1 MNVFAR
7 HYMSATFSLLSLVQ
21 HLMRTTFSDANYV
34 TPCATS
40 ATFSSRDN
48 FCVQGTRRP

>member
-21 HLMRTTFSDANYV
+21 HLMRTNFTNANHV

-40 ATFSSRDN
+40 SREN